1 MGMGQRSC
9 RRAKCRKYLDR
20 ENIPS
25 DIIFLFFT
33 IIPIHRNKKVKAMTI
48 VAINST
54 NYNLDI
60 WGHIKNPIGA
70 VLIFQDEPH
79 SQNQCDKICSFL
91 NDNRYIAIPCHK
103 DQNRLEI
110 ASMIKQMYQIPLF
123 VLGDSQN
130 QQTVCELAH
139 NSNLYSGGVCV
150 ASNVRHM
157 RPRKWRDVKCPLL
170 IIGNKYSIWAPN
182 MQNAPSMKFVIYPE
196 AQSDQLINTGQQDIL
211 SFFNRAHM
219 RG

>member
-1 MGMGQRSC
+1 MGMGQRS
-9 RRAKCRKYLDR
+9 RRRSKCRKYLDR

-33 IIPIHRNKKVKAMTI
+33 IIPTHRNKKVKAMTF
-48 VAINST
+48 VATNNT
-54 NYNLDI
+54 NYDLDI

-70 VLIFQDEPH
+70 VLIIQDEPR
-79 SQNQCDKICSFL
+79 SPNQCDKICSFL

-103 DQNRLEI
+103 DQNRLEFV
-110 ASMIKQMYQIPLF
+110 SMIKQIYQIPLF
-123 VLGDSQN
+123 VLGDSHN
-130 QQTVCELAH
+130 QQTICELAH
-139 NSNLYSGGVCV
+139 NSNLYSGGVCI
-150 ASNVRHM
+150 ATHIKHM
-157 RPRKWRDVKCPLL
+157 RPRKWRTVKCPLL
-170 IIGNKYSIWAPN
+170 IIGNKYGILGPTAHHTSRIKYSVCPA
-182 MQNAPSMKFVIYPE
+182 